1 MATLTNVSRRGF
13 LGTIATVVAGSAG
26 VLLLQA
32 CGGAAP
38 AAETPTAAPAA
49 PAAAPA
55 AAAPTNTPAP
65 APAAQPTATLAA
77 AAAQPT
83 ATTAAAT
90 AATAT
95 PAAQAAP
102 ASGAPTQFTYT
113 ARIGVQADH
122 FDAFAKKFMQQY
134 PNIKY
139 VPQHIAGNE
148 WLQKIQ
154 VEAAGGTL
162 ADAFWM
168 PSIGLFGQFAH
179 QGLLLELDP
188 LVKTQNFDLSVFY
201 PAAVQGLTKG
211 GKLYG
216 IPWIV
221 HPGRTGL
228 YYNKPLFDAAGIKY
242 PDGTWTY
249 QDLVTAAQKLTKS
262 SGGKYDQYGYQPGT
276 DMWSYIVVLR
286 GYGGDYLNA
295 DGTKVTIDSPES
307 TKAIQ
312 EGIAD
317 LMSKYKTSPTPD
329 TVEGGSPQMFAS
341 KRLAMFQSGY
351 WGASGLFQYAK
362 DLPWDVAPMPIQSGG
377 KLGMFEIDTNSVS
390 KTAKDPQSAFLFCT
404 FMASKEAGIDIA
416 VRGSV
421 PGGRPDVWAAPE
433 LADKSYHV
441 TFAKILANCPGL
453 LLPANFKETEL
464 SDAFQK
470 GFDPINYAK
479 EGDASKIIKDLT
491 PILQEIVSRP
501 A

>member
-1 MATLTNVSRRGF
+1 MSKSTATSRRGF
-13 LGTIATVVAGSAG
+13 MGRIAAIAAGGAG
-26 VLLLQA
+26 MLLVQA
-32 CGGAAP
+32 CGSSAP
-38 AAETPTAAPAA
+38 PAQPTQPAPPA
-49 PAAAPA
+49 PTQAAAAP
-55 AAAPTNTPAP
+55 PTNTPAV
-65 APAAQPTATLAA
+65 ATFAQP
-77 AAAQPT
+77 PF
-83 ATTAAAT
+83 TTAPVAAT

-95 PAAQAAP
+95 PAAQAQ
-102 ASGAPTQFTYT
+102 SGGKQTQFTYT

-122 FDAFAKKFMQQY
+122 FDAFAKKFVEQY

-179 QGLLLELDP
+179 QGLLLALDP
-188 LVKTQNFDLSVFY
+188 QVQAQKFDLKVFY
-201 PAAVQGLTKG
+201 PAAVQGLTKE

-228 YYNKPLFDAAGIKY
+228 YYNKPLFDAGGVKY
-242 PDGTWTY
+242 PDEKWTY
-249 QDLVTAAQKLTKS
+249 QDLADAATKLTKQ
-262 SGGKYDQYGYQPGT
+262 SGGKYEQYGYQPGT
-276 DMWSYIVVLR
+276 EMWSYIVVMR
-286 GYGGDYLNA
+286 GYGGDYLDPA
-295 DGTKVTIDSPES
+295 GQKVTIDAPAS

-312 EGIAD
+312 EGVAD
-317 LMSKYKTSPTPD
+317 FMSKYKSSPTPD
-329 TVEGGSPQMFAS
+329 VVEGGSPQMFAS
-341 KRLAMFQSGY
+341 KKLAMFQSGY

-362 DLPWDVAPMPIQSGG
+362 DLPWGVAPMPVQQGG

-390 KTAKDPQSAFLFCT
+390 KSAKDPESAFLFCT

-416 VRGSV
+416 LRGSV
-421 PGGRPDVWAAPE
+421 PGGRPDVWESKE
-433 LADKSYHV
+433 LSDKPYHV
-441 TFAKILANCPGL
+441 TFSKILANCPGL

-464 SDAFQK
+464 SDAFVK
-470 GFDPINYAK
+470 GFDPVNYAK
-479 EGDASKIIKDLT
+479 EADASKVIKDLT

>member
-1 MATLTNVSRRGF
+1 MSAPTTTSRRGF
-13 LGTIATVVAGSAG
+13 LGTIAAVAAG
-26 VLLLQA
+26 GAGMLLLQA
-32 CGGAAP
+32 CGSSAPAQPTPAAP
-38 AAETPTAAPAA
+38 AQQ

-55 AAAPTNTPAP
+55 PTNTSAAPAVAQPTFTTAPTPAP
-65 APAAQPTATLAA
+65 A
-77 AAAQPT
+77 
-83 ATTAAAT
+83 

-95 PAAQAAP
+95 PAAQAQP
-102 ASGAPTQFTYT
+102 TGKQTQFTYT

-122 FDAFAKKFMQQY
+122 FDAFAKKFMEQN

-162 ADAFWM
+162 SDAFWM

-179 QGLLLELDP
+179 QGLLLALDSY
-188 LVKTQNFDLSVFY
+188 VQTQKVDLKVFY
-201 PAAVQGLTKG
+201 PAAVQGLTKE

-228 YYNKPLFDAAGIKY
+228 YYNKPLFDAASVKY
-242 PDGTWTY
+242 PDETWTY
-249 QDLVTAAQKLTKS
+249 QNLADAAVKLTKQ

-276 DMWSYIVVLR
+276 EMWSYIVVMR
-286 GYGGDYLNA
+286 GYGGDYLDPA
-295 DGTKVTIDSPES
+295 GQKVTLDTPES

-317 LMSKYKTSPTPD
+317 FMSKYKTSPTPD
-329 TVEGGSPQMFAS
+329 VIEGGSSQMFAS
-341 KRLAMFQSGY
+341 KKLAMFQSGY

-362 DLPWDVAPMPIQSGG
+362 DLPWGVAPMPVQPGK

-390 KTAKDPQSAFLFCT
+390 KSAKDPDSAFLYCL

-421 PGGRPDVWAAPE
+421 PGGRPDVWDSKE
-433 LADKSYHV
+433 LSDKPYHV

-464 SDAFQK
+464 SDAFVK

-479 EGDASKIIKDLT
+479 EADATKVIKDLT

>member
-1 MATLTNVSRRGF
+1 MSKLTNMSRRGF
-13 LGTIATVVAGSAG
+13 LGAFATVVAGGAG
-26 VLLLQA
+26 VMLLSA
-32 CGGAAP
+32 CGGASP
-38 AAETPTAAPAA
+38 AAETATPAPPAG
-49 PAAAPA
+49 AAAPA
-55 AAAPTNTPAP
+55 NTPTSAP
-65 APAAQPTATLAA
+65 AV
-77 AAAQPT
+77 QPT
-83 ATTAAAT
+83 ATTAAA
-90 AATAT
+90 
-95 PAAQAAP
+95 QAAP
-102 ASGAPTQFTYT
+102 ASGKSTQFTYT

-122 FDAFAKKFMQQY
+122 FDAFAKKFMAQY

-162 ADAFWM
+162 SDAFWM

-179 QGLLLELDP
+179 QGLLLALDP
-188 LVKTQNFDLSVFY
+188 FVQAQKFDLKVFY
-201 PAAVQGLTKG
+201 PAAVQGLTKE

-228 YYNKPLFDAAGIKY
+228 YYNKPLFDAAGLKY
-242 PDGTWTY
+242 PDDSWTY
-249 QDLVTAAQKLTKS
+249 QNLAEAAIKLTKKT
-262 SGGKYDQYGYQPGT
+262 GDKYDQYGYQPGT
-276 DMWSYIVVLR
+276 EMWSYIVVMR
-286 GYGGDYLNA
+286 GYGGDYLDPA
-295 DGTKVTIDSPES
+295 GQKVTIDTPAS

-312 EGIAD
+312 EGIANF
-317 LMSKYKTSPTPD
+317 MSKDKTSPTPD

-362 DLPWDVAPMPIQSGG
+362 DLPWGVAPMPVQSGN

-390 KTAKDPQSAFLFCT
+390 KTAKDPDSAFLFST

-421 PGGRPDVWAAPE
+421 PGGRPDVWDSKE
-433 LADKSYHV
+433 LSDKPYHV

-464 SDAFQK
+464 SDAFVK

-479 EGDASKIIKDLT
+479 EADASKVIKDLT

>member
-1 MATLTNVSRRGF
+1 MSKPTNVSRRGF
-13 LGTIATVVAGSAG
+13 LSTFATVVVGGAG

-38 AAETPTAAPAA
+38 AAETA
-49 PAAAPA
+49 
-55 AAAPTNTPAP
+55 TPAP
-65 APAAQPTATLAA
+65 

-83 ATTAAAT
+83 ATTAAAPA

-102 ASGAPTQFTYT
+102 ASGKQTQFTYT

-122 FDAFAKKFMQQY
+122 FDAFAKKFMAQY

-162 ADAFWM
+162 SDAFWM

-179 QGLLLELDP
+179 QGLLLALDSF
-188 LVKTQNFDLSVFY
+188 VQTQKFDLKVFY
-201 PAAVQGLTKG
+201 PAAVQGLTKE

-228 YYNKPLFDAAGIKY
+228 YYNKPLFDAAGLKY
-242 PDGTWTY
+242 PSDTWTY
-249 QDLVTAAQKLTKS
+249 QNLSEAAIKLTKKT
-262 SGGKYDQYGYQPGT
+262 GDKYDQYGYQPGT
-276 DMWSYIVVLR
+276 EMWSYIVVMR
-286 GYGGDYLNA
+286 GYGGDYLDPA
-295 DGTKVTIDSPES
+295 GQKVTIDTPAS
-307 TKAIQ
+307 TQAIQ
-312 EGIAD
+312 EGIANF
-317 LMSKYKTSPTPD
+317 MSKDKTSPTPD

-362 DLPWDVAPMPIQSGG
+362 DLPWGVAPMPVQPGN

-390 KTAKDPQSAFLFCT
+390 KTAKDPDSAFLFCT

-416 VRGSV
+416 IRGSV
-421 PGGRPDVWAAPE
+421 PGGRPDVWDSKE
-433 LADKSYHV
+433 LSDKPYHV

-464 SDAFQK
+464 SDAFVK

-479 EGDASKIIKDLT
+479 EADASKVIKDLT